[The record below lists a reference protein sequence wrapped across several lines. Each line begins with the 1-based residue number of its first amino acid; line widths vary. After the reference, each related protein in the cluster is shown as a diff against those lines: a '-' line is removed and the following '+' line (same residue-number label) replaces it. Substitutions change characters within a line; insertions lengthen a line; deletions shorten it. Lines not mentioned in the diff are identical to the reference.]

1 MRKTSIYA
9 RKRMG
14 TRQIHRTYGMWSELY
29 ASTTKPMPVEKRVHQ
44 LSRMWQGLN
53 AMERADTPS
62 KDDWRVC
69 SDAVNIMET
78 LITTNDGRW
87 LDCDGGTVHVQDAN
101 GLLMDAIT
109 AMALAGKRNLEG
121 KNIRL
126 DAKGLVAV
134 RGVLEDYALILETLP
149 ERELVKAHRLTEN
162 RIIDMLEGRA
172 KPHDVEIIDL

>member
-1 MRKTSIYA
+1 MRKTSAYA

-14 TRQIHRTYGMWSELY
+14 SRQIRRTYGVWSELY
-29 ASTTKPMPVEKRVHQ
+29 ASATKPMPIEKRVHQ
-44 LSRMWQGLN
+44 LSRMRQGLN
-53 AMERADTPS
+53 AMERADSPV

-78 LITTNDGRW
+78 LVNVNGGHW
-87 LDCDGGTVHVQDAN
+87 LACDGGVVHVQDAN

-109 AMALAGKRNLEG
+109 AMAMAGKRNLEG

-126 DAKGLVAV
+126 DARGLVAV

-162 RIIDMLEGRA
+162 RLIDMLEGRA